1 MNQLVFVFYSGTIQ
15 FQAERD
21 LKMSRLSALSST
33 YLAKFMKHNKSNM
46 AYLHEIIIIFSPV
59 HLSEATYM
67 ISSFNLMAEF
77 KELIANAIIIPLIDR
92 SP

>member
-46 AYLHEIIIIFSPV
+46 AYLHEIIIIFFPV

-77 KELIANAIIIPLIDR
+77 KELITNAIIIPLIYR